1 MTELPETYCGKTIQ
15 EWHECAARDALKLYR
30 LRRDVDDL
38 IKVIQDVGAD
48 EVSASVI
55 LKFLREA
62 LHRPGGSND

>member
-1 MTELPETYCGKTIQ
+1 MNELPETYCGKTIQ
-15 EWHECAARDALKLYR
+15 EWHESAARDALKLYR

-62 LHRPGGSND
+62 LHRSGGSNE